1 MQQQPT
7 KPPLLMSTAAR
18 FDLLDFAKEPI
29 QEETPEQVAQELL
42 QEEETKEEAKHIKY
56 KPLHTCYYTTDA
68 NTASWLKIMST
79 HLAPMA
85 AKREDPIDKMR
96 DTVLLLA
103 SIAYHSRYPE
113 EISMTDQPWFG
124 APDIAGDGDGGGSM
138 HYFNCPI
145 TAFVQW
151 MLWLSYRV
159 WRCALVVLDVSD
171 KPAMESVDREFCK
184 HDTVYAYTRDC
195 ARVWLWYFEHFG
207 SNNRCYAINNR
218 LKNKYYAAFAL
229 DLMAA
234 TAQCLLATNPVLV
247 EKEQDTKTRVQLIK
261 AIRQSRSMIEYHRL
275 SSANQDHPWVI
286 SERVG
291 KAMESI
297 FYARVAEEY
306 SRLNVHADA
315 EWAYR
320 KAQDLLPG
328 FNRQVYYERIHE
340 LTRKRVASK
349 AQPLKVEPFDF
360 HNKYMAG
367 ASDAVPQLSQ
377 SGQISALVLFDIL
390 FRPLEGVYINLDWLP
405 VLRLD
410 LVPVLP

>member
-1 MQQQPT
+1 MQVPT
-7 KPPLLMSTAAR
+7 KPPLLMSTTAR
-18 FDLLDFAKEPI
+18 FDLLDFTTKPI
-29 QEETPEQVAQELL
+29 QEETPEQVAHELL
-42 QEEETKEEAKHIKY
+42 QEEEAEEEAKHIKY

-79 HLAPMA
+79 HLAPMT
-85 AKREDPIDKMR
+85 AKRDDPIDKMR

-103 SIAYHSRYPE
+103 SLAFYSRYPE
-113 EISMTDQPWFG
+113 EISMVDQPWFG
-124 APDIAGDGDGGGSM
+124 APDVAGDGDGGGSM
-138 HYFNCPI
+138 HYYNCPI

-171 KPAMESVDREFCK
+171 KPALESVDREFCK
-184 HDTVYAYTRDC
+184 HDTIYSYTRDC
-195 ARVWLWYFEHFG
+195 ARVWLWYFEYFG

-218 LKNKYYAAFAL
+218 KQNKYYAAYAL

-234 TAQCLLATNPVLV
+234 MAQCLLATNPVLV
-247 EKEQDTKTRVQLIK
+247 EKEQDAKTRVQLIK
-261 AIRQSRSMIEYHRL
+261 AIRQSRSMIEYQRM

-291 KAMESI
+291 KALESI

-320 KAQDLLPG
+320 KAQGILPG
-328 FNRQVYYERIHE
+328 FNRRVYWEKTE
-340 LTRKRVASK
+340 EFRKRREALQ
-349 AQPLKVEPFDF
+349 AQPLKGDPFDF

-405 VLRLD
+405 ALRLD